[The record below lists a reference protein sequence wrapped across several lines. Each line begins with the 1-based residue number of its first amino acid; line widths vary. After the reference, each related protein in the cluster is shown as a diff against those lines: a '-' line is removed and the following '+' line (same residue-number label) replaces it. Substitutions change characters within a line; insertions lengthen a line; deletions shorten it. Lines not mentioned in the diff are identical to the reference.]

1 MAETIPASELKDQ
14 QHPLWRKDRQV
25 VDSILAG
32 DPTDLNLAELARL
45 KIRYRG
51 FPGAWDIQKDL
62 DKVLQRWQLTEE
74 SLFAQTRAI
83 HNREGTPV
91 YKVRGNKNEEDWS

>member
-1 MAETIPASELKDQ
+1 MAEPKPTTAMKDQ
-14 QHPLWRKDRQV
+14 QHPLWRKDRAV
-25 VDSILAG
+25 MDSILAG

-45 KIRYRG
+45 KIRYQG

-74 SLFAQTRAI
+74 SLFAKTRAI
-83 HNREGTPV
+83 HHRGTPV
-91 YKVRGNKNEEDWS
+91 YTVRGNKNEEDWS